1 MVAQL
6 VRLKLTLLVNTFRR
20 SAWQTVGLVIASL
33 YALGLVATV
42 VIAAV
47 ATGVYDPAAAG
58 LVLTLGGALAVFGW
72 WLIPVFLFGVD
83 ATLDPQRFVT
93 FAIPR
98 RTLLTGLALAA
109 GISVPGIATALAA
122 LGSSLAWWRTPV
134 LLPVALLS
142 AALGVATCVVGS
154 RAVTTAL
161 APLLESRRYRE
172 VLAIVALAAVVLVG
186 PAISSVMQ
194 ALGVAEK
201 EVDGSSVSV
210 TVGGSEGLLR
220 AAEQL
225 AGIVAWTPFGAA
237 WSLPATLY
245 DGDWVAFAGRLAV
258 ALASLAL
265 LWLVWDRALARS
277 LVTPPVGGGRGSKA
291 KGLGWFGRFPATPL
305 GAVAARCT
313 TYWLRDPRYSGSLAI
328 VPLLPIVLYISGGA
342 SGVPIVLIVGPVVA
356 WVLGFAVSN
365 DVAYDY
371 TAFAL
376 HVSTSTDGRTD
387 RWGRALPVLMFGVPL
402 VVLLVV
408 LSVALTGRLDALPAL
423 LGLSL
428 GTLPLS
434 LGVASAI
441 SSRFLYPV
449 PKPGESP
456 LKQPQGA
463 AVATMVAQLLALLIT
478 AGLSVPAL
486 GLTIWSVSTGNIA
499 LGWAVLLVGPAVG
512 IVTLLVGIRIGA
524 RTYDRRA
531 PELLQQVLSFP

>member
-20 SAWQTVGLVIASL
+20 SVWQTVGLVVASL
-33 YALGLVATV
+33 YALGLVTTIV
-42 VIAAV
+42 VAAV
-47 ATGVYDPAAAG
+47 ATGAYDPAAAG
-58 LVLTLGGALAVFGW
+58 LVLTLGGALAVLGW

-83 ATLDPQRFVT
+83 ATLDPHRFVT

-109 GISVPGIATALAA
+109 CISVPGIATVLAA
-122 LGSSLAWWRTPV
+122 LGSSLAWWRAPAV
-134 LLPVALLS
+134 LPIALLS

-201 EVDGSSVSV
+201 EVDGSSVTV
-210 TVGGSEGLLR
+210 TVGGGEGLVR

-245 DGDWVAFAGRLAV
+245 DGDRAAFAGRLAV

-277 LVTPPVGGGRGSKA
+277 LVTPAGGGRGSEA
-291 KGLGWFGRFPATPL
+291 RGLGWFGRFPATPL

-328 VPLLPIVLYISGGA
+328 VPLLPIVLYVSGGA

-387 RWGRALPVLMFGVPL
+387 RWGRALPVLLFGVPL
-402 VVLLVV
+402 VVLLVA
-408 LSVALTGRLDALPAL
+408 LSVVLTGRPDMLPAL

-478 AGLSVPAL
+478 AGLSVPAV
-486 GLTIWSVSTGNIA
+486 GLTIWSVATGNIA

-512 IVTLLVGIRIGA
+512 IATLLVGIRIGA